1 MIRNNKFNN
10 NKQESYLYSSQIN
23 CMFKIM
29 LKKLIIN
36 KWIKKEYLN
45 LKIFINFKRKL
56 LTKQIKL

>member
-1 MIRNNKFNN
+1 MKTKLMKNKEGYLLMIRNKKFNN

-36 KWIKKEYLN
+36 K
-45 LKIFINFKRKL
+45 
-56 LTKQIKL
+56 